1 MNSARNF
8 LVSKN
13 SNSIPYPRQVIYVEL
28 PQMTRSLVFRDVL
41 RIGIK
46 GVNFLSFAL
55 VKEVLT

>member
-8 LVSKN
+8 LVSKD
-13 SNSIPYPRQVIYVEL
+13 SNSIPYPRQVIYEDL

-46 GVNFLSFAL
+46 GVNFLSL
-55 VKEVLT
+55 R